1 MPQLITFWV
10 VKMTTLM
17 LIMIVKTTQKVQHSQ
32 DAFRV
37 IGFTAQR
44 LICTGEGEH
53 LPLGDYCHLALEKK
67 GGRRAV
73 EMMG

>member
-1 MPQLITFWV
+1 M
-10 VKMTTLM
+10 KMTTLM
-17 LIMIVKTTQKVQHSQ
+17 LIMIVKTTQEVQHSQ
-32 DAFRV
+32 GAFTV
-37 IGFTAQR
+37 IGFTVQR

-53 LPLGDYCHLALEKK
+53 LPLGDCCHLALEKK